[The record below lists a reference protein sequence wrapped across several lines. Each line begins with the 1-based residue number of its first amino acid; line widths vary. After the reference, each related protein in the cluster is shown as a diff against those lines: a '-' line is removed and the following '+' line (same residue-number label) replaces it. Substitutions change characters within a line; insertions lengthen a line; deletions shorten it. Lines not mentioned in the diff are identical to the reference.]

1 MITFKQGAIVCPKQT
16 IMLETYSK
24 ANTSV
29 NRTLTEVAITH
40 PGDMQYT
47 VYIEKS
53 CHCVSD
59 IMIVADDRVVSESIT
74 VSFSKS
80 CF

>member
-47 VYIEKS
+47 CLY
-53 CHCVSD
+53 
-59 IMIVADDRVVSESIT
+59 
-74 VSFSKS
+74 
-80 CF
+80 